1 MENPSDAPDN
11 VHKTARR
18 AVERGDSLEAQAQPQ
33 GLERRVVGLP
43 TAISTVFG
51 LIVATT
57 VLVSVGQ
64 GMAASWIFLV
74 ALAIG
79 LLAMYMQALSFSELA
94 TMIPKAGSMN
104 EYVRAGLGAFAGS
117 ITALMGYIAIIVFP
131 TAAESLFPALIITDF
146 LNIAGDPKVW
156 VVILVGGTAVLN
168 VFGVRPFA
176 AVEIGLTGIVAISLL
191 LFGIIGLFGWG
202 SNDPIGPAL
211 PSAHFTMGTL
221 SGLLGLAVFTFV
233 GLEYACP
240 LAEELDDPRRDL
252 PKGMFLGLALIAVPL
267 LLYGLAATRYLPA
280 DKLGD
285 PTQLTHMN
293 VGIAILG
300 DFGKWWMGLISIAA
314 SVSTLNA
321 LLAGV
326 PRLLYGMSF
335 TQQAPRPFGYLLP
348 ATRAP
353 VVGIVFVALIPIFMN
368 IFDAATSSTFIE
380 LVLAGVLGWAT
391 AYVLIHI
398 SLIVLRMREPT
409 VARPFRS
416 PAFPIPQL
424 LGMALLI
431 WASVK
436 IFPVPDVRDH
446 IYRDYLIFLGVSLVV
461 AFVYNTFTMKSVGAQ
476 FRPIPLAEVMREVA
490 VIEDVERPLEPDD
503 PRADT
508 LAKP

>member
-1 MENPSDAPDN
+1 M
-11 VHKTARR
+11 
-18 AVERGDSLEAQAQPQ
+18 EAQAQPQ
-33 GLERRVVGLP
+33 RLERRVVGLP

-64 GMAASWIFLV
+64 GFAASWIFLV

-79 LLAMYMQALSFSELA
+79 LLVMYMQALTFSELA

-117 ITALMGYIAIIVFP
+117 LTALMGYVAIVVFP
-131 TAAESLFPALIITDF
+131 TAAESLFPALIITNY
-146 LNIAGDPKVW
+146 LNIAGDPKLW
-156 VVILVGGTAVLN
+156 VVIIVSGVAILN
-168 VFGVRPFA
+168 IFGIRPFA
-176 AVEIGLTGIVAISLL
+176 AVEIALTVIVALSVLA
-191 LFGIIGLFGWG
+191 FGVIGLLSLG
-202 SNDPIGPAL
+202 SGDPIGPVL
-211 PSAHFTMGTL
+211 PSIHFQMATL

-240 LAEELDDPRRDL
+240 LAEELDDPSRDL

-267 LLYGLAATRYLPA
+267 VLYGLAATRYLPA
-280 DKLGD
+280 AKLGD

-293 VGIAILG
+293 VAIAILG
-300 DFGKWWMGLISIAA
+300 NFGKWWMGIISIAA
-314 SVSTLNA
+314 TVSTLNA

-335 TQQAPRPFGYLLP
+335 TQQAPRQFGYLLP

-353 VVGIVFVALIPIFMN
+353 VVGIVAMALIPTGMN
-368 IFDAATSSTFIE
+368 VFDAASSSTFIE

-391 AYVLIHI
+391 AYILIHI
-398 SLIVLRMREPT
+398 SLAILRVKEPNA
-409 VARPFRS
+409 VRPFRS
-416 PAFPIPQL
+416 PLFPLPQL
-424 LGMALLI
+424 LGTGLLI
-431 WASVK
+431 WAAVK

-446 IYRDYLIFLGVSLVV
+446 IYRDYFIFLGISIVV
-461 AFVYNTFTMKSVGAQ
+461 AFVYNAIAMKSVGVQ
-476 FRPIPLAEVMREVA
+476 FRRIPLAEVNAEVE
-490 VIEDVERPLEPDD
+490 VIERVDRSLLDED